1 MHRQIKSVSVL
12 MLVAAGM
19 MALSACAA
27 PALASTG
34 TAPVANVPA
43 QATTTPADQP
53 HTISVTGFGTAYGA
67 PDTGSAQ
74 IGVQTRDTDPTKA
87 VSDNTVRMT
96 AIISALKAQ
105 GIDPKDIQT
114 TNFSVSTQQ
123 NNDPQTGLPRGPITF
138 IVDNTVVITVRDLT
152 KVGQVLSASIDAGA
166 NNIEGVS
173 FSVADQTAL
182 EAQARDMAMADAKA
196 RAEQLAKDA
205 GVTLD
210 APMSISENSS
220 GPIAFTRNFAA
231 AGAVP
236 SAAVPIQTGQEQVQ
250 LQVNVVYLMH

>member
-1 MHRQIKSVSVL
+1 
-12 MLVAAGM
+12 MLVATGM

-27 PALASTG
+27 PAQASTG

-43 QATTTPADQP
+43 QAATTTPADQP
-53 HTISVTGFGTAYGA
+53 HTISVTGFGTAYAA

-87 VSDNTVRMT
+87 VSANTDKMT

-138 IVDNTVVITVRDLT
+138 VVDNTVVITVRDLT

-182 EAQARDMAMADAKA
+182 EAQARDKAMADAKA

-220 GPIAFTRNFAA
+220 GPIPFNRTFAA

-236 SAAVPIQTGQEQVQ
+236 SAAVPIQTGQVQVQ
-250 LQVNVVYLMH
+250 LQVNVVYLIH